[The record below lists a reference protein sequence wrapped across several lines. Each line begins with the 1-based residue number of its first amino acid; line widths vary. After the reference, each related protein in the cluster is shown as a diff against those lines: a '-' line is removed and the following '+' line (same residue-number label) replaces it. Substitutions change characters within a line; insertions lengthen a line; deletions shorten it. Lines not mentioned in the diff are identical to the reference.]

1 MIYSGLALYG
11 MKMNGTGISL
21 VSFDTDDYYEER
33 TTHHDFL
40 NYVSKRIPENITVT
54 DVKIH
59 WNKNN

>member
-1 MIYSGLALYG
+1 